1 MANLTEVVE
10 QLKAQNSTLES
21 VNSTVVAMLKEDI
34 DARKAAERGKG
45 KAEEDRRERAK
56 VRNQPKSIV
65 GGVKQGATEGLGL
78 GALSGLLGLMGG
90 GLSTIF
96 KALVPGFIAA
106 ATTKSILTGAAT
118 LFGKLLGRGLLVGI
132 LATWGQTIFKK
143 FLDSIDPEDGSI
155 FDLTDE
161 AKTKFA
167 GLLNFAAIGLLV
179 AGLFGKLIG
188 FKLKALLAG
197 GIVVGG
203 FLYNALMD
211 KLDGSVLEEKFNEN
225 FNIDFGAEIM
235 SGLGALVGVALSGA
249 VLNTIRK
256 RLGLSV
262 RSVMP
267 ASKPDPGFR
276 NRAINKTITPTPAN
290 TNAAP
295 KVSPG
300 KFNPLRFTPAGL
312 IRSLLVSMG
321 GGYIASK
328 AVDPLTE
335 FLDNNLLNP
344 GKDFLKRLGYT
355 PPSVDPFSA
364 EGAALFGDYLRKQ
377 NFTNFPTPEEAQSL
391 YYRDGNLDSMKNTPG
406 YDNIDSYI
414 APRIKSTGFGGAMDQ
429 LGARDLYTNNTDF
442 HSMVAATQSMAES
455 AAVSAAAAIAA
466 AEKVVAPDRS
476 VANAGFSGGR
486 EAAIGNTSDNNDKF
500 HEALGIE

>member
-10 QLKAQNSTLES
+10 QLKAQNNTLES

-34 DARKAAERGKG
+34 DARKATLRGKG

-56 VRNQPKSIV
+56 VRNQPNSIV
-65 GGVKQGATEGLGL
+65 GGFKQGAAAGLGL
-78 GALSGLLGLMGG
+78 GALSGLLGLIGG
-90 GLSTIF
+90 GLATIF

-106 ATTKSILTGAAT
+106 ATTKSILTAAAT
-118 LFGKLLGRGLLVGI
+118 GFGKLLGRTFLIGI

-155 FDLTDE
+155 FDISDE

-167 GLLNFAAIGLLV
+167 GLLNFATMGLLV
-179 AGLFGKLIG
+179 AGMFGKLIS
-188 FKLKALLAG
+188 FKFRALLAG

-249 VLNTIRK
+249 ILNTIRK
-256 RLGLSV
+256 RLGLTV
-262 RSVMP
+262 KSVMP

-276 NRAINKTITPTPAN
+276 NRGINRTVTPTPAN

-300 KFNPLRFTPAGL
+300 KFNPLKFTPGGL

-321 GGYIASK
+321 GGYVASK
-328 AVDPLTE
+328 SVDPLTE

-344 GKDFLKRLGYT
+344 GKDFLKGLGYT
-355 PPSVDPFSA
+355 PPSTDPFSN
-364 EGAALFGDYLRKQ
+364 EGAALFFDYFRKQ
-377 NFTNFPTPEEAQSL
+377 NFTNYPTPEEAQSL
-391 YYRDGNLDSMKNTPG
+391 YHIDGNLNSIKNTPG

-414 APRIKSTGFGGAMDQ
+414 APRIKSTGFGGAMNQ
-429 LGARDLYTNNTDF
+429 LGARDLYINNTDF
-442 HSMVAATQSMAES
+442 HSMVGAARSMAES
-455 AAVSAAAAIAA
+455 AAVSAAAAVAA
-466 AEKVVAPDRS
+466 AEKVAAPDRS